1 MRSIAIFDL
10 DGVITSTTDA
20 HFKAWNALF
29 EATYDITLDPSLEML
44 TRGVSR
50 ITSLKTLLDHHGI
63 REDEE
68 TIRMLA
74 KEKNAHYRTLIEGF
88 TTDDLLPGAIFTI
101 RLLKDMGCH
110 IALASA
116 SRNAPFLLDR
126 LGISDLFSYVSDPS
140 GHRGK
145 PHPDLFEA
153 PMRHFGMKPEDCVGF
168 EDARA
173 GIEAIKAAGMYAVGV
188 GDTVLERADIHVR
201 TLADLGEE
209 RLRHIIGGEHHG
221 KRHV

>member
-1 MRSIAIFDL
+1 MRSLAIFDL

-20 HFKAWNALF
+20 HFKAWTALF
-29 EATYDITLDPSLEML
+29 EATYDITLDPSLEVL

-50 ITSLKTLLDHHGI
+50 VESLKTLLDRHGI

-74 KEKNAHYRTLIEGF
+74 EQKNAHYRILIEGF
-88 TTDDLLPGAIFTI
+88 TTDDLLPGAVSTI
-101 RLLKDMGCH
+101 RLLNEMGCH
-110 IALASA
+110 VALSSA
-116 SRNAPFLLDR
+116 SRNAPFLLER
-126 LGISDLFSYVSDPS
+126 LGISDLFGYVSDP
-140 GHRGK
+140 GKHRGK

-153 PMRHFGMKPEDCVGF
+153 PMRHFGMKPEECVGF

-173 GIEAIKAAGMYAVGV
+173 GIEAIRAAGMYAVGV

-201 TLADLGEE
+201 TLADLGEK
-209 RLRHIIGGEHHG
+209 RLRHIFEGGAS
-221 KRHV
+221 